1 MIMSIKKFFDFFI
14 DIIYP
19 PTCYICKELFI
30 SYDGHKYI
38 CPSCKKVLL
47 SSINIKNRCKICSK
61 TLINNRCN
69 FCSSNETYK
78 NISLF
83 DYDGY
88 MRSLLYDMK
97 YSNNKKLAKEIIFL
111 YNDYLIKNLDYFKTF
126 DYVISVPLH
135 NKKLRQRGFNQ
146 SEIMAQTISKIIN
159 VPYYPLLI
167 RTRHTPPQS
176 KLNFKQRRKN
186 LKGVFDFNTPFKDLP
201 LKGKKV
207 IIVDDIF
214 TSGTTILYCGKTL
227 ENAGVSD
234 ILSITITTTKNNS
247 DFLK

>member
-1 MIMSIKKFFDFFI
+1 MSIKKFFDFFI
-14 DIIYP
+14 DIVYP
-19 PTCYICKELFI
+19 PTCLICKDIFV

-38 CPSCKKVLL
+38 CNNCKKVLL
-47 SSINIKNRCKICSK
+47 QSINIQNRCKICSK
-61 TLINNRCN
+61 TLINNSCN
-69 FCSSNETYK
+69 FCNSNETYK

-88 MRSLLYDMK
+88 MRSLLYNMK
-97 YSNNKKLAKEIIFL
+97 YSNNKKLAKEIILL
-111 YNDYLIKNLDYFKTF
+111 YKDYLIKNLDYFNNF
-126 DYVISVPLH
+126 DYIVSVPLH
-135 NKKLRQRGFNQ
+135 KKKLRQRGFNQ
-146 SEIMAQTISKIIN
+146 SEVMAQAISEIIN
-159 VPYYPLLI
+159 IPYYPLLI
-167 RTRHTPPQS
+167 RTKHTPPQS

-186 LKGVFDFNTPFKDLP
+186 LEGVFEVNKYFNNICIN
-201 LKGKKV
+201 GKKV
-207 IIVDDIF
+207 IIIDDIF